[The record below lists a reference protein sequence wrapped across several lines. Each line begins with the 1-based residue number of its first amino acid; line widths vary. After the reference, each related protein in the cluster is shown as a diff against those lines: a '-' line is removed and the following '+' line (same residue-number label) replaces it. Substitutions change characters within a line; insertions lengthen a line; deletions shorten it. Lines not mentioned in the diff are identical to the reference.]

1 MPESELSNIEQQGW
15 KALSTSGDAAA
26 EFYDRILDDPVTM
39 LLPGGMVLD
48 RREAAIASMSGQPWS
63 DFDLENLHVR
73 ELTADVGVVT
83 YGVIARRESAPE
95 YSALVSS
102 TYVRRG
108 GEWRL
113 TFHQQTPR

>member
-1 MPESELSNIEQQGW
+1 MSESELCSLEREGW
-15 KALSTSGDAAA
+15 KALSSSGDTAA

-48 RREAAIASMSGQPWS
+48 RREAAIASMSGRPWS
-63 DFDLENLHVR
+63 DFELDNLHAR

-83 YGVIARRESAPE
+83 YGVIARRDSASE
-95 YSALVSS
+95 YSALISS

-113 TFHQQTPR
+113 TLHQQTPR